1 MSGKDGNVD
10 QASRST
16 GGSDRQSSAE
26 STRPR
31 KERTGRPSEDPQGLS
46 QKDEDRKEAAAD
58 RDPAEGKP

>member
-1 MSGKDGNVD
+1 MSGKDGKVE

-26 STRPR
+26 SERPR
-31 KERTGRPSEDPQGLS
+31 KEKTDRASEDPQELS
-46 QKDEDRKEAAAD
+46 PSDEDRKEAAAD